1 MVRKPNVPGV
11 HGKRVSRGA
20 SEFGR
25 QLAMKQ
31 KIKRIYGVMEKQFR
45 HHFEEVSGKAGI
57 TGDLL
62 MTRLEMRLDNVV
74 YRLGFTPSRAL
85 ARQLVS
91 HKAFLVNGKSLN
103 IPSAC
108 VKVGDVITVSST
120 KKEKTYF
127 VNQLEILKQKQ
138 GIPAWLELEA
148 EKLSGKVL
156 ALPKKEDV
164 GISVD
169 PQMVVEFYSK

>member
-1 MVRKPNVPGV
+1 MVRKPDVPGV
-11 HGKRVSRGA
+11 HGKRMGRGG
-20 SEFGR
+20 SEFAR

-31 KIKRIYGVMEKQFR
+31 KIKRIYGVMERQFR
-45 HHFEEVSGKAGI
+45 HHFEEVSGKEGI

-74 YRLGFTPSRAL
+74 YRLGFAPSRAL

-91 HKAFLVNGKSLN
+91 HKAFLVNGKPLN
-103 IPSAC
+103 IPSARI
-108 VKVGDVITVSST
+108 KVGDVITVAET
-120 KKEKTYF
+120 KRGKTYF
-127 VNQLEILKQKQ
+127 TNQQELLKQKQ
-138 GIPAWLELEA
+138 GVPAWLELEA
-148 EKLSGKVL
+148 GKWSGKVV
-156 ALPKKEDV
+156 ALPKRDDV